1 MRVTLAKAV
10 ESDAEALHNI
20 QVQAFLPSLEKYK
33 DEDTSPANENIEKV
47 MGRITNPQGGFY
59 KIVLD
64 DVLVGGIR
72 ATWKEDESRMWVG
85 PLFILPEYQGKG
97 IAQRALNLIMEM
109 FPQAATWELATIA
122 QEERNCWLYEK
133 MGFAKTG
140 EHKVLNDKAML
151 VFYRRIG

>member
-1 MRVTLAKAV
+1 MTVTLAKAV

-20 QVQAFLPSLEKYK
+20 QIQAFLPSLEKYE
-33 DEDTSPANENIEKV
+33 DMDTSPANEGIEKTI
-47 MGRITNPQGGFY
+47 GRITSPQGGFY

-72 ATWKEDESRMWVG
+72 ATWKEEKTRMWLG
-85 PLFILPEYQGKG
+85 PFFILPAYQGKG
-97 IAQRALNLIMEM
+97 IAQRVLNLIMEM
-109 FPQAATWELATIA
+109 FPQAAVWELATIA
-122 QEERNCWLYEK
+122 EEERNCWLYEK

-140 EHKVLNDKAML
+140 EYTQLNDKATL